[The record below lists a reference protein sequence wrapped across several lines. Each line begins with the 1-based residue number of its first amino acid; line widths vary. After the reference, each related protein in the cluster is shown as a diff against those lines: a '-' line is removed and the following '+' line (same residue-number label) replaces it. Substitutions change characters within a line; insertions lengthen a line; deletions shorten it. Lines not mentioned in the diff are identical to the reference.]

1 MKNLHSINL
10 EQNIFVFNEGKGFSC
25 LGFDVVFK
33 RLKQYAEILGLKD
46 PDPAE
51 KGTKQQLSQYFEAE
65 SALISSGFDKTLFD
79 PETPAEV
86 QAVLESCRIK
96 KNEIRI
102 FYGDPDTGKDWYQE
116 YDTKGR
122 VGRSMGPLKIAL
134 LVPKGKFSG
143 GAILTS
149 CIVKI
154 VDLKTNKILY
164 KHENYHQGS
173 FELKNTGPESH
184 PWEVFIENKL
194 QARFK
199 TEKKAQT
206 WMNFIKGF

>member
-96 KNEIRI
+96 KNEIRMPHYR
-102 FYGDPDTGKDWYQE
+102 FSELVDESADKYFV
-116 YDTKGR
+116 YDS
-122 VGRSMGPLKIAL
+122 SMKKYEFPLKQ
-134 LVPKGKFSG
+134 
-143 GAILTS
+143 ILKS
-149 CIVKI
+149 K
-154 VDLKTNKILY
+154 
-164 KHENYHQGS
+164 YHGLISEYMQ
-173 FELKNTGPESH
+173 K
-184 PWEVFIENKL
+184 
-194 QARFK
+194 
-199 TEKKAQT
+199 
-206 WMNFIKGF
+206 